1 MLGTVSTT
9 EGSFMPWPPRS
20 EADIITALN
29 LGEVTES
36 GYLDFKASV
45 GDTASA
51 RKETAKDL
59 ASFAVDGGA
68 LLIGVREDK
77 PARTFH
83 PEPID
88 LHDVVERVE
97 QIAGNRID
105 PPLVVRPREIP
116 SDTDGLGYVWVDIP
130 ASPDAPHMV
139 DGRYYG
145 RGVRTRRHLT
155 DAEVLRLHRTRQ
167 DDQGRILRALDD
179 LQARDPY
186 ASARPN
192 ALPGVDPVARFG
204 HLYAVAVPRAVG
216 PGIAERLVWDGI
228 RELIQFPATVD
239 NTLPSSLRMY
249 GPHPSGFDTVPG
261 ADSISLTDLD
271 RGDVSTDGREAHGF
285 SVRIFT
291 DGSIGY
297 TVTRVS
303 TSEGDRSSD
312 RILDGVLLATTWR
325 LVEWT
330 RLMAT
335 ATGYSGTWDL
345 GIRATDLQGKRS
357 LVLSAPQYSGGGA
370 YDREEYERVAAV
382 PGLELQRVGEVVKEL
397 VQPILRAIGSWE
409 YWSNLV
415 DELP

>member
-9 EGSFMPWPPRS
+9 EGFSMAWPPHS
-20 EADIITALN
+20 EAEILTALE

-36 GYLDFKASV
+36 GHLDFKATV
-45 GDTASA
+45 GDTSSA

-59 ASFAVDGGA
+59 ASFAVDGGV

-77 PARTFH
+77 QARTFH
-83 PEPID
+83 AEPID
-88 LHDVVERVE
+88 LHDVVERIE

-145 RGVRTRRHLT
+145 RGVRTNRQLT

-167 DDQGRILRALDD
+167 DDQGRIQRALDD

-192 ALPGVDPVARFG
+192 AHPSEEPVARFG
-204 HLYAVAVPRAVG
+204 HLYAVAVPRSAG
-216 PGIAERLVWDGI
+216 PGIAERLVWDGS
-228 RELIQFPATVD
+228 RELIQFTATVE
-239 NTLPSSLRMY
+239 NTLSSSLRPY
-249 GPHPSGFDTVPG
+249 GPHPSGFDTVLG
-261 ADSISLTDLD
+261 ADSISLTDLN
-271 RGDVSTDGREAHGF
+271 RGDVTSEGREAHGF
-285 SVRIFT
+285 NVRVFT
-291 DGSIGY
+291 NGSIGY

-303 TSEGDRSSD
+303 TSEGNRSPD
-312 RILDGVLLATTWR
+312 LILDDVLLATTWR

-335 ATGYSGTWDL
+335 ATGYSGSWDL

-357 LVLSAPQYSGGGA
+357 RVLSAPQYGGGGA
-370 YDREEYERVAAV
+370 YDREEYERVTTV
-382 PGLELQRVGEVVKEL
+382 PGLELQYVGKVAKEL